1 MRIGIDLTWLKPKVS
16 GGVQF
21 FAENLINGFL
31 KLEDKN
37 EYVLFLAK
45 DNAEYLS
52 NYFQDERVT
61 KIVCN
66 TKAFDVIDHLLW
78 QNISLYHVLKKY
90 HITFCYFP
98 VYEKGPSYR
107 CKKIKTVA
115 TLHDIQ
121 AYHYPEYF
129 PKMLSIWFRYVWKK
143 ATTVCDKL
151 VTITEYTRQDL
162 MQHFTNL
169 QEIAMIHVPVT
180 LDNTEIEDF
189 DQIKN
194 QYSIEENNY
203 YYTVCSMHK
212 HKNLMTLIKVM
223 KKIKENDEK
232 LPHKLVISGVG
243 GPNKE
248 ALLQQIKEMNMEED
262 IILTNFVSNAERNSF
277 MKHSN
282 VFLFPSIFE
291 GFGMPPIEA
300 LALGSKVITTNCT
313 SLPEVTKGKCTYVEN
328 PFKEEEWIEK
338 IKQVQSKK
346 AQVITFEEYKDIN
359 IARQYL
365 DLFYEIEKRK

>member
-1 MRIGIDLTWLKPKVS
+1 MKIGIDLTWVKPQKS

-52 NYFQDERVT
+52 NYFQDKRIKKVL
-61 KIVCN
+61 CN
-66 TKAFDVIDHLLW
+66 TKAFDVLRHLIW
-78 QNISLYHVLKKY
+78 QNTSLYRILKKNN
-90 HITFCYFP
+90 ITFCYFP
-98 VYEKGPSYR
+98 VYEKGPSYKN
-107 CKKIKTVA
+107 KKIKTVA

-121 AYHYPEYF
+121 PYHYPEYF
-129 PKMLSIWFRYVWKK
+129 PKLLTIWFKFVWKRINII
-143 ATTVCDKL
+143 CDKL

-162 MQHFTNL
+162 MQHFNHL
-169 QEIAMIHVPVT
+169 HDIAMIHVPVT
-180 LDNTEIEDF
+180 LNDMEIEDF
-189 DQIKN
+189 GKIKKK
-194 QYSIEENNY
+194 YAIEENQY

-212 HKNLMTLIKVM
+212 HKNLITLINVM
-223 KKIKENDEK
+223 KKIKENSIN
-232 LPHKLVISGVG
+232 LPDKLVISGVG

-248 ALLQQIKEMNMEED
+248 KLIQQIKEMNMEEN
-262 IILTNFVSNAERNSF
+262 IIITNFVSNAERNSLI
-277 MKHSN
+277 KHNN

-300 LALGSKVITTNCT
+300 LSLGSKVITTNCT
-313 SLPEVTKGKCTYVEN
+313 SIPEVTKGKCDYVED
-328 PFKEEEWIEK
+328 PFSEEQWIQK
-338 IKQVQSKK
+338 IQEVQDKK
-346 AQVITFEEYKDIN
+346 AEVITFEEYKDVN

-365 DLFYEIEKRK
+365 DLFYEVNKRA